1 MSGLREAAM
10 DPHEAIRLLDAA
22 HQVADDYRTNLNSL
36 AGSQVSY
43 TQPLDLAYKGSKRAG
58 TIGMAH
64 HLAHSNFAVD
74 RMGGGGGE
82 LTPTME
88 GLRRAFGRRGV
99 WAALFNMTQHQAI
112 GEQSYTKTAF
122 AEKLAGGM
130 HLHPGIGKATR
141 ISQYGPS
148 FALIS
153 PTRMRGS
160 FARYLEKVDAIEEQ
174 IGDDTIQDE
183 IARFLSGLSM
193 PSLITAEESRLLCRG
208 MGYEYAPCPEVMA
221 TTDGLVQRDPD
232 RCWMTYFNEKA
243 KAIVAEGLHAAVIG
257 HLFCQIH
264 RVTNEATGVLF
275 AIIDVLG
282 ESEKLEDLFFAMRD
296 REETLV

>member
-1 MSGLREAAM
+1 M
-10 DPHEAIRLLDAA
+10 
-22 HQVADDYRTNLNSL
+22 SL

-43 TQPLDLAYKGSKRAG
+43 TQPLDLAYKGAKRAG

-64 HLAHSNFAVD
+64 HLAHSNFAGD
-74 RMGGGGGE
+74 TMGGGGGE
-82 LTPTME
+82 VTLTME
-88 GLRRAFGRRGV
+88 GLRTAFGRRGV
-99 WAALFNMTQHQAI
+99 WAALFNLTQHQAI

-130 HLHPGIGKATR
+130 HLHPGIGKTTR
-141 ISQYGPS
+141 IKQYGPS
-148 FALIS
+148 FSLIS
-153 PTRMRGS
+153 PTKMRGS
-160 FARYLEKVDAIEEQ
+160 FASFLEKLDAIEEQ

-183 IARFLSGLSM
+183 IARFLSDLSI

-221 TTDGLVQRDPD
+221 TADGLVQRDPD
-232 RCWMTYFNEKA
+232 RCWMTYFDEKA
-243 KAIVAEGLHAAVIG
+243 RAIVDEGLHAAVIG
-257 HLFCQIH
+257 HLFCHIH

-282 ESEKLEDLFFAMRD
+282 ESEKLEELFFAMR
-296 REETLV
+296 EGEGQI